1 MITINLEA
9 FRQYSVVPFKYGVQR
24 VEQCMFLPFLLFI
37 IILVCLPHGINA
49 QNAKVAGNGSPCDT
63 IQRVVVKDTVHP
75 SLMRF
80 GTAFDYVIPF
90 VSARFTGL
98 PGVPSCCPEYSPL
111 SASGFDVGVF
121 GEIPMLP
128 ALSVGARLGL
138 SSFSMNFAQRQ
149 NVLLANPANI
159 ASPLSVPLL
168 YSLATSFSVLSIE
181 PYLVYRPI
189 AMLGVHVGVG
199 FSTFLSGTYRQ
210 SERLDTT
217 GLTFST
223 LRSERNVLSGV
234 MSNLASILPSVRLG
248 ASYEIPLG
256 ERGQWLIAP
265 EASFA
270 LSLGNVVNSL
280 QGANASWTM
289 SAARV
294 GVSVRYSPERTTPL
308 STEEIRILQE
318 QENQRYEKRIAEC
331 KPIAAPSQAISLAKQ
346 FNIFAKII
354 DVRGIKADGSVIENP
369 TINIEEFLASRSRY
383 VLNSI
388 FFGAA
393 SADIAPRYERI
404 RAEESAGFR
413 LENFAEAGVLQIY
426 YHVLNIV
433 GKRLT
438 QNPKADITLIGHAD
452 GLTEKNEKRLAQS
465 RAEKIKEYVVSTWGI
480 AENRIKVQTALSRT
494 PNGTDGDEI
503 LEAEEQRRVE
513 IQSNNR
519 MILEELRFDYFVR
532 VIEPAK
538 IRVTFDISSNAG
550 VGEWSVEGKQHEANG
565 VALRTAT
572 ERYKRLFAKQGTSTD
587 EKILEWEIAKSET
600 LPQSREPIEVELRA
614 ASSPDANSPVVFNTT
629 VRTIPISLVSVA
641 DKERQRVA
649 DKRTDSYTL
658 FSFAYGTNAPI
669 SGNADVQRVVAAIK
683 QTLKPGAQVTVS
695 GYTDTR
701 GNEITNGILAQQRA
715 NAVAGLIA
723 FPNMTINSFGA
734 TKIND
739 NALPEGRFYNRFV
752 QVDVQTPLR

>member
-1 MITINLEA
+1 MTINQEA
-9 FRQYSVVPFKYGVQR
+9 FRQYSVVPLKYGVR
-24 VEQCMFLPFLLFI
+24 REEHRTILPFLVSIF
-37 IILVCLPHGINA
+37 ILVCLPHSINA
-49 QNAKVAGNGSPCDT
+49 QDAKVAGNGFPCDT
-63 IQRVVVKDTVHP
+63 IQRVVVKDTLQP

-80 GTAFDYVIPF
+80 GAAFDYVVPF
-90 VSARFTGL
+90 VSARFSGL

-111 SASGFDVGVF
+111 SQSGFDVSVF
-121 GEIPMLP
+121 GEIPILP
-128 ALSVGARLGL
+128 ALGVGARLGF

-149 NVLLANPANI
+149 NVLLANPTNI

-168 YSLATSFSVLSIE
+168 YSLATSFSVLSVE

-189 AMLGVHVGVG
+189 AMLSIHAGVG

-223 LRSERNVLSGV
+223 LRTERNVLSGA

-256 ERGQWLIAP
+256 EKGQWLVAP

-270 LSLGNVVNSL
+270 LSLGNVVNGL

-308 STEEIRILQE
+308 SAEEMRTLQE
-318 QENQRYEKRIAEC
+318 RENQRYEKRIAEC
-331 KPIAAPSQAISLAKQ
+331 KPILAAPQVASLAKQ
-346 FNIFAKII
+346 FNISAKIT
-354 DVRGIKADGSVIENP
+354 DVRGIKSDGSLIENP
-369 TINIEEFLASRSRY
+369 TITIEEFLASRSRY

-388 FFGAA
+388 FFGLA
-393 SADIAPRYERI
+393 SADISTRYERI

-413 LENFAEAGVLQIY
+413 FENFAEAGVLQIY

-452 GLTEKNEKRLAQS
+452 GLTEKNEKRLAQA
-465 RAEKIKEYVVSTWGI
+465 RAEKIKEYLVTAWGI
-480 AENRIKVQTALSRT
+480 AESRIKIQTALSRT
-494 PNGTDGDEI
+494 PTGTDGDEL

-538 IRVTFDISSNAG
+538 IRVSFDISSNAG
-550 VGEWSVEGKQHEANG
+550 IGEWSVEAKQHEENSTK
-565 VALRTAT
+565 LRTGT
-572 ERYKRLFAKQGTSTD
+572 ERYKRLFAKRGTSSD
-587 EKILEWEIAKSET
+587 EKIFEWEIAKSET

-629 VRTIPISLVSVA
+629 VLTIPITLVSVA
-641 DKERQRVA
+641 DKERQRIA

-683 QTLKPGAQVTVS
+683 QTLKPGALVTVS

-723 FPNMTINSFGA
+723 FPKMIINSFGA

>member
-1 MITINLEA
+1 MTNTQKTSRHQPISHRENEVLRTYL
-9 FRQYSVVPFKYGVQR
+9 S
-24 VEQCMFLPFLLFI
+24 LLVSL
-37 IILVCLPHGINA
+37 IILICLPHTLNA
-49 QNAKVAGNGSPCDT
+49 QGVKVAGDSFSCDT
-63 IQRVVVKDTVHP
+63 IQKVIVKDTIQP
-75 SLMRF
+75 SLVRL
-80 GTAFDYVIPF
+80 GAAFEYVIPF

-121 GEIPMLP
+121 GEIPMLS

-159 ASPLSVPLL
+159 ALPLSVPLL

-189 AMLGVHVGVG
+189 AMLSVHAGVG

-223 LRSERNVLSGV
+223 LRTERNVLSGA
-234 MSNLASILPSVRLG
+234 MSNFAPILPSVRLG
-248 ASYEIPLG
+248 ASYEIPLS
-256 ERGQWLIAP
+256 EKGQWLIAP
-265 EASFA
+265 EASIA
-270 LSLGNVVNSL
+270 LSLGNVVNGL

-289 SAARV
+289 SSARV

-308 STEEIRILQE
+308 SAEEMRILQE
-318 QENQRYEKRIAEC
+318 RENQLYEKRIAEC
-331 KPIAAPSQAISLAKQ
+331 KAITPVPQVVSLAKQ
-346 FNIFAKII
+346 FNISAKIT
-354 DVRGIKADGSVIENP
+354 DVRGIKTDGSVVENP

-383 VLNSI
+383 VLNNI
-388 FFGAA
+388 FFGLA
-393 SADIAPRYERI
+393 SADISPRYERI

-413 LENFAEAGVLQIY
+413 FENFAEAGVLQIY

-465 RAEKIKEYVVSTWGI
+465 RAEKIKEYLVSTWGI
-480 AENRIKVQTALSRT
+480 AENRIKIQTALSRT
-494 PNGTDGDEI
+494 PTGIDGDEL

-532 VIEPAK
+532 VIEPPK
-538 IRVTFDISSNAG
+538 VRITFDISSNAG
-550 VGEWSVEGKQHEANG
+550 IGEWSVEAKQHEASG
-565 VALRTAT
+565 TALRTAT
-572 ERYKRLFAKQGTSTD
+572 ERYKRLFAKRGTSSD
-587 EKILEWEIAKSET
+587 EKILEWEIAKSEN

-614 ASSPDANSPVVFNTT
+614 ASSTDANAPVVFNTT
-629 VRTIPISLVSVA
+629 VRTIPVTLVSVA

-723 FPNMTINSFGA
+723 FPNMIINSFGA

>member
-1 MITINLEA
+1 M
-9 FRQYSVVPFKYGVQR
+9 RYY
-24 VEQCMFLPFLLFI
+24 CLL
-37 IILVCLPHGINA
+37 LLCLPHLLFS
-49 QNAKVAGNGSPCDT
+49 QSKVSTADQPCDT
-63 IQRVVVKDTVHP
+63 IQRVIVRDTTSP
-75 SLMRF
+75 SLVRF
-80 GTAFDYVIPF
+80 GASVEYALPF
-90 VSARFTGL
+90 VSADFSGL
-98 PGVPSCCPEYSPL
+98 PGVATCCPQYRPL
-111 SASGFDVGVF
+111 SASGFGVGVF
-121 GEIPMLP
+121 GEIPLL
-128 ALSVGARLGL
+128 ARLGIGARLGL
-138 SSFSMNFAQRQ
+138 SSFSMNFSERK
-149 NVLLANPANI
+149 NVLLANALTI
-159 ASPLSVPLL
+159 GSPLSVPLL
-168 YSLATSFSVLSIE
+168 YSLSTSISAFSLE
-181 PYLVYRPI
+181 PYIFYRPLPMMTI
-189 AMLGVHVGVG
+189 RAGVG
-199 FSTFLSGTYRQ
+199 LTTLFSGTYSQ

-217 GLTFST
+217 GLVFSN
-223 LRSERNVLSGV
+223 LRAERNVLSGA
-234 MSNLASILPSVRLG
+234 MSKLASILPSVSVG
-248 ASYEIPLG
+248 VNYEIPFG
-256 ERGQWLIAP
+256 DSGQWLVAP
-265 EASFA
+265 EASFS
-270 LSLGNVVNSL
+270 LSLGNLVNDL

-308 STEEIRILQE
+308 SNEEMRILQE
-318 QENQRYEKRIAEC
+318 RENQRYEKRVADC
-331 KPIAAPSQAISLAKQ
+331 KAIVAAPQVVSLAKQ
-346 FNIFAKII
+346 FNISAKIT
-354 DVRGIKADGSVIENP
+354 DVRGIKSDGSVVENP
-369 TINIEEFLASRSRY
+369 TITIEEFLASRSRY
-383 VLNSI
+383 VLNNI
-388 FFGAA
+388 FFGLS

-413 LENFAEAGVLQIY
+413 FENFTEAGVLQIY

-452 GLTEKNEKRLAQS
+452 GLTEKNDKRLAQA
-465 RAEKIKEYVVSTWGI
+465 RAEKIKEYLVNAWGI
-480 AENRIKVQTALSRT
+480 AESRIKTQTALSRT
-494 PNGTDGDEI
+494 PTGTDGDEL

-538 IRVTFDISSNAG
+538 IRLTFDISSNAG
-550 VGEWSVEGKQHEANG
+550 IGEWSVVAKQHETNG
-565 VALRTAT
+565 TALRTAT
-572 ERYKRLFAKQGTSTD
+572 ERYKRLFAKRGTSSD
-587 EKILEWEIAKSET
+587 EKILEWEIAKSEH

-614 ASSPDANSPVVFNTT
+614 ASSTDANSPVVFNTT
-629 VRTIPISLVSVA
+629 VQTIPVTLVSVA

-649 DKRTDSYTL
+649 DRRTDSYTL

-723 FPNMTINSFGA
+723 FPNMIINSFGA

>member
-1 MITINLEA
+1 MTNTQKSGRHQPITHWKNEVLQT
-9 FRQYSVVPFKYGVQR
+9 RLSLLV
-24 VEQCMFLPFLLFI
+24 FLV
-37 IILVCLPHGINA
+37 ILICLPHTFKA
-49 QNAKVAGNGSPCDT
+49 QDTKGGVNSSPCDT
-63 IQRVVVKDTVHP
+63 IQRVVVKDTLQP
-75 SLMRF
+75 SQVRF
-80 GTAFDYVIPF
+80 GAAFGYVIPF
-90 VSARFTGL
+90 VSARFSGL

-111 SASGFDVGVF
+111 SASVFGVGIF

-128 ALSVGARLGL
+128 ALSVGARLEF

-168 YSLATSFSVLSIE
+168 YSLAASFSALSIE

-189 AMLGVHVGVG
+189 AMLSIHAGVG

-223 LRSERNVLSGV
+223 LRTERNVLSGA
-234 MSNLASILPSVRLG
+234 MSNFASILPSVRLG
-248 ASYEIPLG
+248 ASYDIPLG
-256 ERGQWLIAP
+256 EKGQWLVAP

-270 LSLGNVVNSL
+270 LSLGNVVNGL

-308 STEEIRILQE
+308 SAEELRTLQE
-318 QENQRYEKRIAEC
+318 RENQRYEKRIAEC
-331 KPIAAPSQAISLAKQ
+331 KPIVAVPQLVSLAKQ
-346 FNIFAKII
+346 FNISAKIT
-354 DVRGIKADGSVIENP
+354 DVRGIKSDSTVVENP
-369 TINIEEFLASRSRY
+369 TITIEEFLASRSRY

-452 GLTEKNEKRLAQS
+452 GLTEKNDKRLAQA
-465 RAEKIKEYVVSTWGI
+465 RAEKIKEYLVSTWGI
-480 AENRIKVQTALSRT
+480 AENRIKIQTALSRT
-494 PNGTDGDEI
+494 PNGTDGDEL

-513 IQSNNR
+513 IQSTNR
-519 MILEELRFDYFVR
+519 MILEELRFDYLVR

-538 IRVTFDISSNAG
+538 IRITFDISSNAG
-550 VGEWSVEGKQHEANG
+550 IGEWSVEAKQNEASS
-565 VALRTAT
+565 ASRRSAT
-572 ERYKRLFAKQGTSTD
+572 ERYKRLFAKQGTSSE
-587 EKILEWEIAKSET
+587 EKIFEWAIAKSEN

-614 ASSPDANSPVVFNTT
+614 ASSPDANSPVVYNTS
-629 VRTIPISLVSVA
+629 VRTIPVSLVSVA

-723 FPNMTINSFGA
+723 FPNMIINSFGA

>member
-1 MITINLEA
+1 MMTIRA
-9 FRQYSVVPFKYGVQR
+9 
-24 VEQCMFLPFLLFI
+24 
-37 IILVCLPHGINA
+37 
-49 QNAKVAGNGSPCDT
+49 
-63 IQRVVVKDTVHP
+63 
-75 SLMRF
+75 
-80 GTAFDYVIPF
+80 
-90 VSARFTGL
+90 
-98 PGVPSCCPEYSPL
+98 
-111 SASGFDVGVF
+111 
-121 GEIPMLP
+121 
-128 ALSVGARLGL
+128 
-138 SSFSMNFAQRQ
+138 
-149 NVLLANPANI
+149 
-159 ASPLSVPLL
+159 
-168 YSLATSFSVLSIE
+168 
-181 PYLVYRPI
+181 
-189 AMLGVHVGVG
+189 GVG
-199 FSTFLSGTYRQ
+199 LTTLFSGTYSQ

-217 GLTFST
+217 GLVFSN
-223 LRSERNVLSGV
+223 LRAERNVLSGA
-234 MSNLASILPSVRLG
+234 MSKLASILPSVSVG
-248 ASYEIPLG
+248 VNYEIPFG
-256 ERGQWLIAP
+256 DSGQWLVAP
-265 EASFA
+265 EASFS
-270 LSLGNVVNSL
+270 LSLGNLVNDL

-308 STEEIRILQE
+308 SAEEMRTLQE
-318 QENQRYEKRIAEC
+318 RENQRYEKRIADC
-331 KPIAAPSQAISLAKQ
+331 KAITPLPQVVSLAKQ
-346 FNIFAKII
+346 FNISAKIT
-354 DVRGIKADGSVIENP
+354 DVRGIKSDGSLIENP

-388 FFGAA
+388 FFGVA

-452 GLTEKNEKRLAQS
+452 GLTEKNDKRLAQA
-465 RAEKIKEYVVSTWGI
+465 RAEKIKEYLVSTWGI
-480 AENRIKVQTALSRT
+480 AEGRIKIQTVFSRAPT
-494 PNGTDGDEI
+494 GTDGDEL

-532 VIEPAK
+532 VIEPEK
-538 IRVTFDISSNAG
+538 IRVIFDISSNAG
-550 VGEWSVEGKQHEANG
+550 IGEWSVEAKQHEASG
-565 VALRTAT
+565 STALRTTT
-572 ERYKRLFAKQGTSTD
+572 ERYKRLFAKQGTSSD
-587 EKILEWEIAKSET
+587 EKIFEWEIAKSEH

-614 ASSPDANSPVVFNTT
+614 ASSTDANSPVVFNTT
-629 VRTIPISLVSVA
+629 VRTIPITLVSVA

-723 FPNMTINSFGA
+723 FPNMIINSFGA

>member
-1 MITINLEA
+1 MTNTQKSGRHQPITHWKNEVLQT
-9 FRQYSVVPFKYGVQR
+9 RLSLLV
-24 VEQCMFLPFLLFI
+24 FLV
-37 IILVCLPHGINA
+37 ILICLPHTFKA
-49 QNAKVAGNGSPCDT
+49 QDTKGGVNSSPCDT
-63 IQRVVVKDTVHP
+63 IQRVVVKDTLQP
-75 SLMRF
+75 SQVRF
-80 GTAFDYVIPF
+80 GAAFGYVIPF
-90 VSARFTGL
+90 VSARFSGL

-111 SASGFDVGVF
+111 SASGFGGGIF

-128 ALSVGARLGL
+128 ALSVGARLEF

-149 NVLLANPANI
+149 YVLLANPANI

-168 YSLATSFSVLSIE
+168 YSLAASFSALSIE

-189 AMLGVHVGVG
+189 AMLSVHAGVG

-223 LRSERNVLSGV
+223 LRTERNVLSGA
-234 MSNLASILPSVRLG
+234 MSNFASILPSVRLG

-256 ERGQWLIAP
+256 EKGQWLVAP

-270 LSLGNVVNSL
+270 LSLGNVVNGL

-308 STEEIRILQE
+308 SAEELRTLQE
-318 QENQRYEKRIAEC
+318 SENQRYEKRIAEC
-331 KPIAAPSQAISLAKQ
+331 KPNVAVPQLVSLAKQ
-346 FNIFAKII
+346 FNISAKIT
-354 DVRGIKADGSVIENP
+354 DVRGIKSDSTVVENP
-369 TINIEEFLASRSRY
+369 TITIEEFLASRSRY

-404 RAEESAGFR
+404 RAEESTGFR

-438 QNPKADITLIGHAD
+438 QNPKADITLIGHSD
-452 GLTEKNEKRLAQS
+452 GLTEKNDKRLAQA
-465 RAEKIKEYVVSTWGI
+465 RAEKIKEYFISTWGI
-480 AENRIKVQTALSRT
+480 AENRIKIQTALSRT
-494 PNGTDGDEI
+494 PNGTDGDEL

-519 MILEELRFDYFVR
+519 MILEELRFDYLVR

-538 IRVTFDISSNAG
+538 IRITFDISSNAG
-550 VGEWSVEGKQHEANG
+550 IGEWSVEAKQNEASS
-565 VALRTAT
+565 ASRRSAT
-572 ERYKRLFAKQGTSTD
+572 ERYKRLFAKQGTSSE
-587 EKILEWEIAKSET
+587 EKIFEWAIAKSEN

-614 ASSPDANSPVVFNTT
+614 ASSPDANSPVVYNTS
-629 VRTIPISLVSVA
+629 VRTIPVSLVSVA

-723 FPNMTINSFGA
+723 FPNMIINSFGA